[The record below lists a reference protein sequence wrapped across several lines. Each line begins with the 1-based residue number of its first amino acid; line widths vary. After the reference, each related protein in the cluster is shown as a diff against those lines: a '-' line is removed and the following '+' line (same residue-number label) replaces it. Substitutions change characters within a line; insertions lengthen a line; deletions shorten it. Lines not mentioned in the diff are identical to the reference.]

1 MLLGNGLVYQKKSRP
16 SFVWMQTSL
25 RLKNQASAHG
35 DATFNFSQFL
45 ICLRCSSLCSQ
56 CIMNNST
63 RINRAAVQNA
73 TNSHHTYC
81 IKIHFINLCIGLN
94 IPRAHSAIIE
104 GKCKAT
110 KHVLNFDVGLA
121 SSHSIFSRLFFSL
134 KKEN

>member
-1 MLLGNGLVYQKKSRP
+1 MDADQFKVEKAGLYSCRCYI
-16 SFVWMQTSL
+16 SFC
-25 RLKNQASAHG
+25 
-35 DATFNFSQFL
+35 QFL

-94 IPRAHSAIIE
+94 IPRAHRAITE

-121 SSHSIFSRLFFSL
+121 SSHFIFSRHFFFF
-134 KKEN
+134 KKRELTKLSFASH